1 VREVDLGP
9 CKGALHE
16 GDPARCVVLLPGA
29 RYSTRH
35 PLLWF
40 AREVAGAGGWSALEV
55 LDEPGAGEDPFAWA
69 RDRAE
74 RALAGTSAETVV
86 VVGKSL
92 TSAAAGLVAERE
104 LPAVWLTPL
113 LRHAAVVEGLAATRR
128 PCLLVGGSADEH
140 WHPAAIPDN
149 PLLEVVELAGLDH
162 SLQAQGDVLASL
174 DALRDVSLAISEFLG
189 RV

>member
-1 VREVDLGP
+1 VKEVDLGP

-29 RYSTRH
+29 RYTTRH

-40 AREVAGAGGWSALEV
+40 AREVAGARGWSALEV
-55 LDEPGAGEDPFAWA
+55 LDEPGAGDDPFAWA

-74 RALAGTSAETVV
+74 RGLAGTPAASVV
-86 VVGKSL
+86 VIGKSL
-92 TSAAAGLVAERE
+92 TTAAAGLVAERE

-113 LRHAAVVEGLAATRR
+113 LHHARVVEGLAAARR
-128 PCLLVGGSADEH
+128 PCLLIGGSADEH
-140 WHPAAIPDN
+140 WHAPAIPDN
-149 PLLEVVELAGLDH
+149 PLLEVVELDGLDH
-162 SLQAQGDVLASL
+162 SLQAEGDILASL

-189 RV
+189 RL

>member
-1 VREVDLGP
+1 VKEVELGP
-9 CKGALHE
+9 SKGALHE

-29 RYSTRH
+29 LYSTRY

-40 AREVAGAGGWSALEV
+40 AREAAEARGWSTLEL
-55 LDEPGAGEDPFAWA
+55 LDEPGGGEDPFAWA

-74 RALAGTSAETVV
+74 HALAGTSAASVV

-92 TSAAAGLVAERE
+92 TSAAAGLVAERG

-113 LRHAAVVEGLAATRR
+113 LRHASVVEGLASARR
-128 PCLLVGGSADEH
+128 PCLLIGGSADEH
-140 WHPAAIPDN
+140 WHFPAIPDN
-149 PLLEVVELAGLDH
+149 PLLEVLELDGVDH
-162 SLQAQGDVLASL
+162 SLQAEGDLRASL

-189 RV
+189 RI

>member
-1 VREVDLGP
+1 VKELDLGP
-9 CKGALHE
+9 CRGALHE

-40 AREVAGAGGWSALEV
+40 AREAAAAQGWSALEL
-55 LDEPGAGEDPFAWA
+55 LDEPGAGDDPFAWA

-74 RALAGTSAETVV
+74 HALAATSAASVV
-86 VVGKSL
+86 VIGKSL

-113 LRHAAVVEGLAATRR
+113 LRHAAVVEGLARASR
-128 PCLLVGGSADEH
+128 PCLLVGGSADQH
-140 WHPAAIPDN
+140 WHAAAIPDN
-149 PLLEVVELAGLDH
+149 PLLEPIELDGLDH
-162 SLQAQGDVLASL
+162 SLQAEGDLLASL
-174 DALRDVSLAISEFLG
+174 DALRDVSLAISEFL
-189 RV
+189 RRL